1 MAFNTIKTSLLYA
14 FSSFFLTK
22 KNLPF
27 CIFVVVAVV
36 VVSNVSQ
43 GKTRFHFL
51 VTLYLETVNETQR

>member
-27 CIFVVVAVV
+27 CIFVVV